1 MKDYWVEA
9 MKFTVLTLFP
19 GMFRGPLNESM
30 MKSAQENGIVDI
42 SIVDIRDFTSDRHRS
57 ADDYPFGGGSGM
69 ILKPE
74 PIFLAVDRVLDG
86 RSAGTVPVILI
97 SPQGRRLDQGVVRDL
112 AEQEEMILICGHYKG
127 VDERIRDDLATDE
140 ISIGDYVITGG
151 ELGAMVVIDAVTRL
165 LPGVL
170 GDFTSAE
177 TDTFYHGLLEYGQYT
192 RPRDFRGRSVPE
204 VLLSGDHEAIRVW
217 RRRDALRKT
226 MLRRPDLFESAEL
239 TEEDKRLLEGLRA
252 EQSNN

>member
-1 MKDYWVEA
+1 LKGYWVEA

-30 MKSAQENGIVDI
+30 MKSAQENGIVEI

-74 PIFLAVDRVLDG
+74 PVFLAVDRVLDG
-86 RSAGTVPVILI
+86 RRAGTVPVILI
-97 SPQGRRLDQGVVRDL
+97 SPQGRRLDQGVVCDL
-112 AEQEEMILICGHYKG
+112 ATQEEMILICGHYKG

-177 TDTFYHGLLEYGQYT
+177 TDTFYHGLLEHGQYT

-204 VLLSGDHEAIRVW
+204 VLVSGDHEAIRVW
-217 RRRDALRKT
+217 RRCDALRKT

-239 TEEDKRLLEGLRA
+239 TEEDKRLIEGLKA

>member
-1 MKDYWVEA
+1 MKGYWVEA

-19 GMFRGPLNESM
+19 GMFQGPLNESM
-30 MKSAQENGIVDI
+30 IESAQENGIVEI
-42 SIVDIRDFTSDRHRS
+42 SIVDIRDFTSDRHRT

-69 ILKPE
+69 IMKPE
-74 PIFLAVDRVLDG
+74 PVFQAVDRVLDG
-86 RSAGTVPVILI
+86 REPGTVPVILI
-97 SPQGRRLDQGVVRDL
+97 SPQGRRLDQSVVREL
-112 AEQEEMILICGHYKG
+112 AEEDELVLLCGHYKG

-170 GDFTSAE
+170 GDLTSAE
-177 TDTFYHGLLEYGQYT
+177 TDTFYHGLLEHGQYT
-192 RPRDFRGRSVPE
+192 RPREFRGRRVPE

-226 MLRRPDLFESAEL
+226 MLRRPDLIGSAEL
-239 TEEDKRLLEGLRA
+239 TEEDKRMLEALRA
-252 EQSNN
+252 EQSKN

>member
-1 MKDYWVEA
+1 LKGYWVEA

-19 GMFRGPLNESM
+19 GMFGGPFNESM
-30 MKSAQENGIVDI
+30 IKSAQDNGIVEI
-42 SIVDIRDFTSDRHRS
+42 SIVDIRDFASDRHKT

-74 PIFLAVDRVLDG
+74 PVFQAVDSVLDG
-86 RSAGTVPVILI
+86 RSRGTIPVILI
-97 SPQGRRLDQGVVRDL
+97 SPQGRRLDHSVARELADEVEVVL
-112 AEQEEMILICGHYKG
+112 LCGHYKG

-140 ISIGDYVITGG
+140 ISIGDFILTGG
-151 ELGAMVVIDAVTRL
+151 ELGAMVIIDAVTRL

-170 GDFTSAE
+170 GDFASAE
-177 TDTFYHGLLEYGQYT
+177 TDTFYHGLLEHGQYT

-226 MLRRPDLFESAEL
+226 LLRRPDLFGSAEL
-239 TEEDKRLLEGLRA
+239 TEEDKRMLEAIRA
-252 EQSNN
+252 EQSKN

>member
-1 MKDYWVEA
+1 MKGYWVEA

-19 GMFRGPLNESM
+19 GMFGGPFNESM
-30 MKSAQENGIVDI
+30 IKSAQDNGIVEI
-42 SIVDIRDFTSDRHRS
+42 SIVDIRDFASDKHRT

-74 PIFLAVDRVLDG
+74 PVFQAVDSVLDG
-86 RSAGTVPVILI
+86 RSRGTVPVILI
-97 SPQGRRLDQGVVRDL
+97 SPQGRRLDHGVAREL
-112 AEQEEMILICGHYKG
+112 AEEPELVLLCGHYKG

-140 ISIGDYVITGG
+140 VSIGDFILTGG
-151 ELGAMVVIDAVTRL
+151 ELGAMVIIDAVTRL

-170 GDFTSAE
+170 GDFASAE
-177 TDTFYHGLLEYGQYT
+177 TDTFYHGLLEHGQYT
-192 RPRDFRGRSVPE
+192 RPRDFGGRSVPE

-226 MLRRPDLFESAEL
+226 LLRRPDLFGSAEL
-239 TEEDKRLLEGLRA
+239 TEEDKRMLEALKA
-252 EQSNN
+252 EQSKN

>member
-1 MKDYWVEA
+1 MKAYWVEA

-19 GMFRGPLNESM
+19 GMFHGPLNESM
-30 MKSAQENGIVDI
+30 IRSAQENGIVEI
-42 SIVDIRDFTSDRHRS
+42 AVVDIRDFTSDRHRT

-74 PIFLAVDRVLDG
+74 PVFRAVDQVLDG
-86 RSAGTVPVILI
+86 RGEGTVPVILI
-97 SPQGRRLDQGVVRDL
+97 SPQGRRLDQNVVREL
-112 AEQEEMILICGHYKG
+112 VKEEEMILLCGHYKG

-177 TDTFYHGLLEYGQYT
+177 TDTFYHGLLEHGQYT
-192 RPRDFRGRSVPE
+192 RPREFRGRRVPE

-226 MLRRPDLFESAEL
+226 LLRRPDLFGSAEL
-239 TEEDKRLLEGLRA
+239 TEEDKRMLEALRA
-252 EQSNN
+252 EQSKN

>member
-1 MKDYWVEA
+1 MKGYWVEA

-19 GMFRGPLNESM
+19 GMFGGPFNESM
-30 MKSAQENGIVDI
+30 IKSAQDNGIVEI
-42 SIVDIRDFTSDRHRS
+42 STVDIRDFASDKHRT
-57 ADDYPFGGGSGM
+57 ADDYPFGGGAGM

-74 PIFLAVDRVLDG
+74 PVFQAVDTVLAG
-86 RSAGTVPVILI
+86 RSRGAVPVILI
-97 SPQGRRLDQGVVRDL
+97 SPQGRRLDQSVAREL
-112 AEQEEMILICGHYKG
+112 AEEAEVVLLCGHYKG

-140 ISIGDYVITGG
+140 ISIGDFILTGG
-151 ELGAMVVIDAVTRL
+151 ELGAMVIIDAVTRL

-170 GDFTSAE
+170 GDFASAE
-177 TDTFYHGLLEYGQYT
+177 TDTFYHGLLEHGQYT

-226 MLRRPDLFESAEL
+226 LLRRPDLFASAEL
-239 TEEDKRLLEGLRA
+239 SEEDKRMIEALKA
-252 EQSNN
+252 EQSKN